1 MVLRTIVSGYL
12 HEFLGKKLQ
21 TAFVVIRTPWHPV
34 SYLATSFVQIYNTAT
49 QICGR
54 KCAFTEYFR

>member
-12 HEFLGKKLQ
+12 DEFPEKLQ
-21 TAFVVIRTPWHPV
+21 TAFVVIRTPWHAV
-34 SYLATSFVQIYNTAT
+34 LYLATSFVQIYNTAT
-49 QICGR
+49 QICGW